1 MAQSPANRS
10 MGALDW
16 ATLIA
21 LSLLWGGS
29 FFFNQVAVAE
39 IPVFTVVVGRV
50 ALAAA
55 ILHVVVRLA
64 GLAMPGDLK
73 IWLAFLGMGLLNN
86 AIPFSLIVWGQT
98 QIGSGLA
105 SILNATTPLFAVLV
119 AHRFTADEKITP
131 ARLAGVLVGLAGVA
145 VMLGIDALGS
155 LGSTL
160 DGTLD
165 GALAAQLACLAAALS
180 YAAAGVFGRRF
191 RALGVPPLVT
201 ATGQVTASS
210 ALMVPLML
218 AVDRPWQMALPG
230 GEALAALVG
239 LAALSTALAYIL
251 YFRLLASAGA
261 TNLLL
266 VTLLIP
272 VSALS
277 LGVLVL
283 GERLLAVHLA
293 GMALIGFGLVLIDGR
308 LVRLAARRL
317 PGLAG
322 RAPPA

>member
-1 MAQSPANRS
+1 MVPSPANRP

-29 FFFNQVAVAE
+29 FFFNQVAVAD
-39 IPVFTVVVGRV
+39 IPVFSVVVGRV

-55 ILHVVVRLA
+55 ILHAVVRLA
-64 GLAMPGDLK
+64 GLAMPTDPK
-73 IWLAFLGMGLLNN
+73 IWLAFLGMGLFNN

-105 SILNATTPLFAVLV
+105 SILNATTPLFTVLV

-131 ARLAGVLVGLAGVA
+131 ARLAGVLVGLIGVA
-145 VMLGIDALGS
+145 VMLGIDALGT
-155 LGSTL
+155 LGAS
-160 DGTLD
+160 
-165 GALAAQLACLAAALS
+165 LAAQLACLAAALS

-191 RALGVPPLVT
+191 RTLGVSPLAT

-210 ALMVPLML
+210 VLLAPVML
-218 AVDRPWQMALPG
+218 AVDRPWQMDLPG
-230 GEALAALVG
+230 GEALGALVG

-251 YFRLLASAGA
+251 YFRLLANAGA

-266 VTLLIP
+266 VTFLIP
-272 VSALS
+272 VSAIA

-283 GERLLAVHLA
+283 GERLSAVHLA
-293 GMALIGFGLVLIDGR
+293 GMALIGLGLALIDGR
-308 LVRLAARRL
+308 LVRLAARHL
-317 PGLAG
+317 PGPAG
-322 RAPPA
+322 PAPRA

>member
-1 MAQSPANRS
+1 MATATTANRP

-39 IPVFTVVVGRV
+39 IPVFSVVVGRV
-50 ALAAA
+50 ALAAV
-55 ILHVVVRLA
+55 ILHAVVRLV
-64 GLAMPGDLK
+64 GLAMPTDLK
-73 IWLAFLGMGLLNN
+73 VWLAFLGMGLLNN

-105 SILNATTPLFAVLV
+105 SILNATTPLFGVLV
-119 AHRFTADEKITP
+119 AHRFTVDEKITP

-145 VMLGIDALGS
+145 VMLGVEALGT
-155 LGSTL
+155 LGTS
-160 DGTLD
+160 
-165 GALAAQLACLAAALS
+165 LAAQLACLSAAVS

-191 RALGVPPLVT
+191 RALGVPPLAT

-210 ALMVPLML
+210 VLLLPLML
-218 AVDRPWQMALPG
+218 AVDRPWQMDLPG

-266 VTLLIP
+266 VTFLIP
-272 VSALS
+272 VSAIA

-293 GMALIGFGLVLIDGR
+293 GMALIGLGLALIDGR
-308 LVRLAARRL
+308 LVRLAAWQRPLER
-317 PGLAG
+317 
-322 RAPPA
+322 

>member
-1 MAQSPANRS
+1 

-29 FFFNQVAVAE
+29 FFFNQVAVAD

-64 GLAMPGDLK
+64 GLAMPGDPK
-73 IWLAFLGMGLLNN
+73 IWLAFFGMGLLNN

-119 AHRFTADEKITP
+119 AHRFTADEKITS

-155 LGSTL
+155 LGS
-160 DGTLD
+160 TLD

-239 LAALSTALAYIL
+239 
-251 YFRLLASAGA
+251 
-261 TNLLL
+261 
-266 VTLLIP
+266 
-272 VSALS
+272 
-277 LGVLVL
+277 
-283 GERLLAVHLA
+283 
-293 GMALIGFGLVLIDGR
+293 
-308 LVRLAARRL
+308 
-317 PGLAG
+317 
-322 RAPPA
+322 